1 MTTKVRR
8 RRKTPAD
15 PKSTDG
21 QIRELTPEEGW
32 ELFDERARRYLG
44 IDGCEFI
51 RRWDAGEYRDNADRR
66 EVLSVAAAL
75 SFGRAEARRR
85 C

>member
-8 RRKTPAD
+8 RKTAPAAREAED
-15 PKSTDG
+15 D

-44 IDGCEFI
+44 IDGCEFL

-66 EVLSVAAAL
+66 EVLGVAAVIP
-75 SFGRAEARRR
+75 FGRAEARRR

>member
-8 RRKTPAD
+8 RRAAPTAHEAAEVE
-15 PKSTDG
+15 
-21 QIRELTPEEGW
+21 IRELSPGEGW

-44 IDGCEFI
+44 IDGCEFL

-66 EVLSVAAAL
+66 EVLRVAAVIP
-75 SFGRAEARRR
+75 FGRAEARRR